1 MELAMSPADLSGQSG
16 TVIQH
21 PGVFWILPF
30 ALLLLVVAV
39 FPLLRRTSHWWE
51 ENASKL
57 KVAGGLGLITLV
69 YYHLRGYGIE
79 FEEDVTAPGWPTVA
93 ALLLH
98 SVLGEYIP
106 FISLLFSLYVIAGGI
121 CVRGDIPA
129 HPRTNVAILAVG
141 GLLASFIGTTGA
153 SMLLIRPLLRANAGR
168 RHITHTAVFFIFIVS
183 NVGGLLLP
191 IGDPPLFLGYLRG
204 VPFLWTLNLWREWA
218 FTSALLL
225 AVYWVWDARA
235 FRIETP
241 SGPAPHPKPALN
253 ISVTGKINFLL
264 LAGVVFVTGT
274 LDPASDFLGT
284 GWRPFLFCRE
294 LVQLSLAGLSLGLTP
309 RGLRQ
314 ENSFNYSAI
323 IEVACLFIGIFICMQ
338 VPIEI
343 LNIKGPGLN
352 INSPTKFF
360 WACGSL
366 SSLLDNAPTYVVFLE
381 TAKSLVVQ
389 PGPDTMELMKN
400 SHVYVE
406 HLAAIS
412 LGAVFMGA
420 NTYIGNGPNFMVKS
434 IAEHAGVKMPSF
446 FGYMGYSICILLPIF
461 IVVTF
466 LFIR

>member
-1 MELAMSPADLSGQSG
+1 MLPGDLSGQSEAA
-16 TVIQH
+16 VQY

-30 ALLLLVVAV
+30 VLLLLGIAV
-39 FPLLRRTSHWWE
+39 FPLLRGTHHWWE
-51 ENASKL
+51 KNTSKL
-57 KVAGGLGLITLV
+57 MIAGGLGLVTLAH
-69 YYHLRGYGIE
+69 YYLRGYGIE
-79 FEEDVTAPGWPTVA
+79 FEGHLTTPGWLTVRD
-93 ALLLH
+93 LLVH

-121 CVRGDIPA
+121 CVRGDLPA
-129 HPRTNVAILAVG
+129 GPRTNVGLLAVG

-168 RHITHTAVFFIFIVS
+168 RRVAHTVVFFIFIVS

-218 FTSALLL
+218 FTFALLL
-225 AVYWVWDARA
+225 AIYWIWDVRA
-235 FRIETP
+235 FRIDTP
-241 SGPAPHPKPALN
+241 HSPPGPLQPVLN
-253 ISVTGKINFLL
+253 ISVAGKINFLL
-264 LAGVVFVTGT
+264 LASVVLATGT
-274 LDPASDFLGT
+274 LDPSKDFLGT

-294 LVQLSLAGLSLGLTP
+294 LVQIALAALSLWLTP
-309 RGLRQ
+309 RLLRE
-314 ENSFNYSAI
+314 ENRFNYAAI
-323 IEVACLFIGIFICMQ
+323 LEVACLFIGIFICMQ

-343 LNIKGPGLN
+343 LNVEGPGLN
-352 INSPTKFF
+352 IKSPARFF

-381 TAKSLVVQ
+381 TAKTLVNQ
-389 PGPDTMELMKN
+389 PGTAILELTGGGN
-400 SHVYVE
+400 VHVD

-446 FGYMGYSICILLPIF
+446 FGYMVYSICVLLPIF
-461 IVVTF
+461 VVVTF
-466 LFIR
+466 LFIG